1 MKSLKLQFILSHVI
15 PVVVTIPLIAIAFV
29 YAMETHYI
37 LRDLKTTIQEQ
48 AEMMAAVFN
57 DRADLISDPE
67 AAQKAIKEVRPNLS
81 SGVVLFNSDWNII
94 ANNSSFM
101 TDAKLMERIVPW
113 IQSNPWD
120 QSLEPILN
128 VSAYNPFDRNTNIIE
143 MVVPV
148 TNNANQLIGVLQL
161 SFPMTYFENQL
172 KTASGRVIWTL
183 IGGVILGIILGLYNA
198 TTLEK
203 KLTKTTNAIY
213 DLSLGINNEPLPETG
228 PEEIVQL
235 SKAFNTLSRK
245 LDASE
250 QCRMKLVSY
259 LTHELGR
266 PLGALSS
273 AVDALR
279 LGAGKD
285 EKLADD
291 LTTGMK
297 SEIKRL
303 KMIVGDLSLLREK
316 GDPTNLYVME
326 PVELTPWLEEIFL
339 YWIEVAKT
347 REITLNAEIDS
358 NLPTVRIDEGRL
370 NQAISNLLNN
380 AIKYSTKGKTVTLSA
395 TQDEEEI
402 QIVVRDEGSGIN
414 PEDMEKIFD
423 AFYRGNTGKRFSQGM
438 GLGLTITRDIVEAH
452 HGRITVESTL
462 GEGSQFVIHLNKAE
476 LQSNPST
483 LNIGNNI

>member
-1 MKSLKLQFILSHVI
+1 MKSFKLQFILSHII

-48 AEMMAAVFN
+48 AEIMAAVFN
-57 DRADLISDPE
+57 DRTDLMSDPE
-67 AAQKAIKEVRPNLS
+67 AAQKAIEEVRPNLS
-81 SGVVLFNSDWNII
+81 SGIVLFNPDWNII

-101 TDAKLMERIVPW
+101 TDAQLMERIVPW

-128 VSAYNPFDRNTNIIE
+128 VSAYNPFDKTTDIIE
-143 MVVPV
+143 MIVPV
-148 TNNANQLIGVLQL
+148 TNNANQMIGVLRL
-161 SFPMTYFENQL
+161 NFPLTYFENQL

-183 IGGVILGIILGLYNA
+183 VGGVILGVILGLYNA
-198 TTLEK
+198 IALEK
-203 KLTKTTNAIY
+203 KLAKTTHAIY

-228 PEEIVQL
+228 LEEIVQL

-245 LDASE
+245 LEASE
-250 QCRMKLVSY
+250 QSRMKLVSY

-285 EKLADD
+285 EKIADD

-303 KMIVGDLSLLREK
+303 KMMVGDLSLLREK
-316 GDPTNLYVME
+316 GDPINLYVME

-339 YWIEVAKT
+339 YWIEVAKA
-347 REITLNAEIDS
+347 REITLNAEIDPS
-358 NLPTVRIDEGRL
+358 LPAIRIDEGRL
-370 NQAISNLLNN
+370 NQAIGNLLNN

-395 TQDEEEI
+395 SQNEKEI
-402 QIVVRDEGSGIN
+402 QIAVRDEGTGIN

-423 AFYRGNTGKRFSQGM
+423 AFYRGNIGRRFSQGM
-438 GLGLTITRDIVEAH
+438 GLGLTIAKDVVEAH
-452 HGRITVESTL
+452 HGRITVESTPA
-462 GEGSQFVIHLNKAE
+462 EGSRFVIHLTKAE
-476 LQSNPST
+476 LQST
-483 LNIGNNI
+483 QTAANIGNGI